1 MSVNCKS
8 KKAVFSSEVISN
20 DMFRPRIGRLKIT
33 LDWEGSRAFLS
44 VVPGQFMSIDLSNAS
59 LPNAEHIP
67 PDLYDKSKRQII
79 LRRPF
84 SFCDVDTSSSTVTV
98 EVIYTVLGPATLRMM
113 SLRQGDK
120 LNVIGPLG
128 NGFSLP
134 DNFQNVILVS
144 GGLGSPPIQHM
155 AKFLKQNYPKVNLT
169 AFIGAK
175 GIDDFPFILRADNS
189 IVEFESHEIET
200 AVTTDDGS
208 LGYKGFVT
216 DCLVQYI
223 EKRSP
228 DPEDTIIY
236 SCGPEPMLEAVA
248 KLAGR
253 YRIAC
258 QVSMERMMACGIGLC
273 QSCAV
278 ETHPATADDE
288 IDYKLCC
295 KEGPVFDG
303 REVIFQHT

>member
-8 KKAVFSSEVISN
+8 KKAVFVSEVVSN
-20 DMFRPRIGRLKIT
+20 KLFRPRIGRLKLG
-33 LDWEGSRAFLS
+33 LDWEGSKAFLS
-44 VVPGQFMSIDLSNAS
+44 VIPGQFMTIDLSNAS
-59 LPNAEHIP
+59 LPNAEDIP
-67 PDLYDKSKRQII
+67 PALYDKSKRQLI

-98 EVIYTVLGPATLRMM
+98 EVLYTVLGPATLRMM
-113 SLRQGDK
+113 SLRAGDK
-120 LNVIGPLG
+120 LSVIGPLG
-128 NGFSLP
+128 NGFLLP
-134 DNFQNVILVS
+134 DNFKNVILVS
-144 GGLGSPPIQHM
+144 GGLGAPPIQHM
-155 AKFLKQNYPKVNLT
+155 AKFIKRNYPKIKIT

-175 GIDDFPFILRADNS
+175 RMDDFPFLVGADNS
-189 IVEFESHEIET
+189 ITEFDSHDIET

-228 DPEDTIIY
+228 DAEDTIIY
-236 SCGPEPMLEAVA
+236 SCGPEPMLAAVS

-253 YRIAC
+253 YRIPC

-278 ETHPATADDE
+278 ETHPAQVEDE
-288 IDYKLCC
+288 INYKLCC
-295 KEGPVFDG
+295 KEGPVFDS
-303 REVIFQHT
+303 REVIFK